1 MCTVFVDPMY
11 NDCTVGSLASG
22 LAAAGLAIPYVYT
35 DRLQLQQVTHRSQ
48 QL

>member
-11 NDCTVGSLASG
+11 DCTVGSPASG